1 MDQEKIISIIIEE
14 AMYIHK
20 TVGPGLLESV
30 YKTCLVH
37 RIIKRGLSVE
47 TERPVPVIFEEI
59 KLECGYRAD
68 IVVEKMVVVETKSI
82 ETIGPIQVAQ
92 TLTYLRCLNL
102 RYGLL
107 LNFKTPLMKDGIK
120 RILNGY

>member
-68 IVVEKMVVVETKSI
+68 IVVEKIVVVETKSI

-92 TLTYLRCLNL
+92 VLTYLRCLNL